1 MGTTKMMQH
10 RMLSKEDEV
19 AAGGE
24 ENEVRREDQE
34 KINRFS
40 RLHQREAVLEEQLKG
55 KQKDKEDLEEVSM
68 ELELADEDELVPYKI
83 GDSFFQLPLSDAQQ
97 LLATSTEDVEGE
109 VSKLEDSLGE
119 LREELQELKV
129 ALYARFG
136 RGINLEA

>member
-1 MGTTKMMQH
+1 MQR

-19 AAGGE
+19 SAAGE

-40 RLHQREAVLEEQLKG
+40 RLHQRETLLEEQLKA
-55 KQKDKEDLEEVSM
+55 KQKDKEDLEEISM

-83 GDSFFQLPLSDAQQ
+83 GDSFFQLPLADAQS
-97 LLATSTEDVEGE
+97 LLSSSTDQIDTE
-109 VSKLEDSLGE
+109 VSGLEEKLSD
-119 LREELQELKV
+119 LREELQQLKV

-136 RGINLEA
+136 RSINLEV

>member
-1 MGTTKMMQH
+1 MIQH

-19 AAGGE
+19 SAAGE

-40 RLHQREAVLEEQLKG
+40 RLHQRESLLEEQLKA
-55 KQKDKEDLEEVSM
+55 KQKDKEDLEEIST

-83 GDSFFQLPLSDAQQ
+83 GDSFFQLPLADAQS
-97 LLATSTEDVEGE
+97 LLSSSTEQIDSE
-109 VSKLEDSLGE
+109 VSGLEDKLGD
-119 LREELQELKV
+119 LREELQQLKV

-136 RGINLEA
+136 RSINLEV